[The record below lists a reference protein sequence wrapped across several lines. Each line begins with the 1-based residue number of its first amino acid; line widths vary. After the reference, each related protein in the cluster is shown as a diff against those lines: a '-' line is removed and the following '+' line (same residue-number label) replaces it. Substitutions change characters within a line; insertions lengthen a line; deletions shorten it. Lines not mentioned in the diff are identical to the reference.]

1 MQAEHAG
8 QMALLRIEIK
18 ELSEAAKKGGRG
30 VEGIDEKLLQKIAVS
45 DNRYMHIIYIVIIV

>member
-45 DNRYMHIIYIVIIV
+45 DYMHIIYIVIIV